1 MLLLLATATSFAQ
14 KHELGKVTIE
24 ELKETACP
32 LDTSAVASIL
42 FSKGDV
48 KFEYIQNGGFS
59 MVTNVKTKI
68 KIYKKE
74 GYDWANKVVSYY
86 IDSSPPEKL
95 NFSNEV
101 TYNLV
106 NGKIEKT
113 KLKSNGLF
121 EEKVNKFWAKKKISM
136 PNVKGRF
143 NHRI

>member
-42 FSKGDV
+42 FSEGDV